1 MAATLDRDANGNLV
15 LKAGVMS
22 IVISEGDVRPGDT
35 IRVEMPA
42 APHRPLQ
49 PV

>member
-1 MAATLDRDANGNLV
+1 MGSVVAVSLR
-15 LKAGVMS
+15 AGHHF
-22 IVISEGDVRPGDT
+22 VISEGDVRPGDA

-42 APHRPLQ
+42 TLHRPLQ

>member
-1 MAATLDRDANGNLV
+1 
-15 LKAGVMS
+15 MS
-22 IVISEGDVRPGDT
+22 IVLSDGDVRPGDE
-35 IRVEMPA
+35 IRLELPP